1 MMHSIFRP
9 AKAGHYILWLTL
21 GAAVAQSPSI
31 NAQDPQGPPSVT
43 FQIEVNYVDVDVVVT
58 DEEGNFISG
67 LTREDFEV
75 LEDGKPQKV
84 EMFSLVEIPLEK
96 DDRFR
101 FNDRPVPVDVK
112 SNRQPFA
119 GRLYVIVLDDMD
131 VNAMRSSHVKKSAR
145 EFVERFVGANDI
157 AAVIHTSGRTDAAQE
172 FTSNKQLL
180 YASIDKFIGRR
191 MRSVTV
197 ERLDA
202 YYQRLAMTS
211 NDNNNGEQQPAST
224 DVGAHGRMEP
234 TDMERGFRAVGV
246 LDTLKNT
253 AEFLAGVRGRRK
265 AVIFFSEGIDY
276 PVLDVFGS
284 QNANDVIRAT
294 QDAIT
299 MAARANVNYYTI
311 DPRGLVGMTSEFMEL
326 AGGGS
331 PELAGGPPNLQPG
344 TGAAITG
351 VTGAIGP
358 LIAQNEFM
366 YELQTSQDSLRVLA
380 EQTGGIASV
389 NTNALT
395 DTFERIV
402 EANSRYYVLGYY
414 PPNHPRDGRFHKIQ
428 VRVKRPG
435 VRVEARRGYASPRGR
450 TAEERKRDEEARRQ
464 REARRPNADKTSEE
478 LRSVLSN
485 PLQMSG
491 LNFTVHAAPF
501 RNTQKEASV
510 ALAIEIDGDKLQYA
524 NENGAFSNRIELS
537 FFGIGDPGKAVA
549 GTRSLVDLTLK
560 PETRDRVAKHGVR
573 VNPRV
578 NLAPGRYQLRLG
590 ARDAVA
596 GLTGSVFYDLEVP
609 DFRKEKLMMGGLL
622 LTASSSQLTP
632 SVQPDPLVAKL
643 LPAAATSRRAF
654 PREDTLAVY
663 TELYDNVS
671 SRQARRIDIAVR
683 LISESGTE
691 VFVGRDEIS
700 NAATPSEKPW
710 EVYGYPKQIPLK
722 GIQPGRYLLRV
733 EAQFRGNVD
742 DAKPVARETLITITP

>member
-1 MMHSIFRP
+1 MKRFLI
-9 AKAGHYILWLTL
+9 ALTL

-31 NAQDPQGPPSVT
+31 KAQDPQGAPSVT
-43 FQIEVNYVDVDVVVT
+43 FQVDVNYVDVDVVVT
-58 DEEGNFISG
+58 DEQGNFVTG

-84 EMFSLVEIPLEK
+84 EMFSLVEIPLDQE
-96 DDRFR
+96 DRFR
-101 FNDRPVPVDVK
+101 FGDRPVPVDVR

-119 GRLYVIVLDDMD
+119 GRLYVIILDDMD
-131 VNAMRSSHVKKSAR
+131 VSSMRSAHVKKSAR

-172 FTSNKQLL
+172 FTNNKELL
-180 YASIDKFIGRR
+180 YAAIDKFIGRR
-191 MRSVTV
+191 MRSLTV

-202 YYQRLAMTS
+202 YYQRLSMTT
-211 NDNNNGEQQPAST
+211 NDYNNNPGEQPAST
-224 DVGAHGRMEP
+224 DVGAHSRMEP

-276 PVLDVFGS
+276 PVLDAFGGHS
-284 QNANDVIRAT
+284 ANDVIRAT

-311 DPRGLVGMTSEFMEL
+311 DPRGLVGMTSEFIEL

-351 VTGAIGP
+351 VTGAVGP

-366 YELQTSQDSLRVLA
+366 WELQTSQNSLRELA

-450 TAEERKRDEEARRQ
+450 TAEERKRDEETRRQ
-464 REARRPNADKTSEE
+464 REARRPDADKTSEA
-478 LRSVLSN
+478 LRSVLTN

-524 NENGAFSNRIELS
+524 NQNGAFSNRIELS
-537 FFGIGDPGKAVA
+537 FYGIGTLAKAMG
-549 GTRSLVDLTLK
+549 GTRSQLDLTLK
-560 PETRDRVAKHGVR
+560 PETRDRVAKYGVR

-578 NLAPGRYQLRLG
+578 NLPPGRYQLRIG
-590 ARDAVA
+590 AREEVA
-596 GLTGSVFYDLEVP
+596 GLTGSVFYDLDVP

-622 LTASSSQLTP
+622 VTAASSLQTP
-632 SVQPDPLVAKL
+632 SIQPDPLVAKL
-643 LPAAATSRRAF
+643 LPASATSRREF
-654 PREDTLAVY
+654 PRDDTLAVY
-663 TELYDNVS
+663 TELYDNIS
-671 SRQARRIDIAVR
+671 AREARRIDIAVR
-683 LISESGTE
+683 LVSESGTD
-691 VFVGRDEIS
+691 VFVSRDEIA
-700 NAATPSEKPW
+700 NAATPSQKPW

-733 EAQFRGNVD
+733 EAQVRGNVG

>member
-1 MMHSIFRP
+1 MKRFLL
-9 AKAGHYILWLTL
+9 ALTL
-21 GAAVAQSPSI
+21 GAAFAQSSSI

-43 FQIEVNYVDVDVVVT
+43 FQVEVNYVDVDVVVT
-58 DEEGNFISG
+58 DEQGNFISG
-67 LTREDFEV
+67 LKREDFEV

-84 EMFSLVEIPLEK
+84 EMFSFVEIPVEQE
-96 DDRFR
+96 DRFR
-101 FNDRPVPVDVK
+101 FTDRPVPVDVH
-112 SNRQPFA
+112 SNREPFA

-131 VNAMRSSHVKKSAR
+131 VSSMRSIHVRKSAR

-202 YYQRLAMTS
+202 YYQRLSMTS
-211 NDNNNGEQQPAST
+211 NDNANNTGEQVASS

-234 TDMERGFRAVGV
+234 TDLERGFRAVGV

-276 PVLDVFGS
+276 PVLDAFGGHS
-284 QNANDVIRAT
+284 SNDVIRAT

-331 PELAGGPPNLQPG
+331 PELAGGPPNLQSG
-344 TGAAITG
+344 TGAAVTG
-351 VTGAIGP
+351 VSGAVGP

-366 YELQTSQDSLRVLA
+366 YELQTSQNSLRELA

-414 PPNHPRDGRFHKIQ
+414 PPTHPRDGRFHKIE

-450 TAEERKRDEEARRQ
+450 TAEERKREEETRRQ

-478 LRSVLSN
+478 LRSVLTN

-501 RNTQKEASV
+501 RNNQKEASV

-524 NENGAFSNRIELS
+524 NENGAFSNKIELS
-537 FFGIGDPGKAVA
+537 FYGIGNQAKAIG
-549 GTRSLVDLTLK
+549 GTRTQLDLTLK
-560 PETRDRVAKHGVR
+560 PETRDRVAKYGVR

-578 NLAPGRYQLRLG
+578 SLPPGRYQLRIG
-590 ARDAVA
+590 AREMVA

-622 LTASSSQLTP
+622 VTAASSLQTP
-632 SVQPDPLVAKL
+632 SIQPDPLVAKL
-643 LPAAATSRRAF
+643 LPAAATSRREF
-654 PREDTLAVY
+654 PREDTLALY

-683 LISESGTE
+683 LLSESGTE
-691 VFVGRDEIS
+691 VFVSRDEIS

-710 EVYGYPKQIPLK
+710 EIYGYPKQISLK

-742 DAKPVARETLITITP
+742 DAKQVARETLITITP